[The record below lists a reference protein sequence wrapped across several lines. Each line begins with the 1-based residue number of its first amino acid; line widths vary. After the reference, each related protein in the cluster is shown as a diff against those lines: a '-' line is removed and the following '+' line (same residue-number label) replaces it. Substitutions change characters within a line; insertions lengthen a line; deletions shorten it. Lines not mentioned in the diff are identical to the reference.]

1 VGEGPKKSQRLLVS
15 LPTPE
20 EIFQLPHS
28 NLSNPPDRPALKGRG
43 KAHRKS
49 LKFFDEAKIFVK
61 SGDGGSGCLSFRR
74 ERFRPLGGPDG
85 GDGGKGGDVLITAT
99 SKVQS
104 LLDYHFKQH
113 FKAPKGGH
121 GQGNDRNGRKG
132 GDIRLLV
139 PLGTLIREDETRQII
154 ADLTEEGQTIV
165 VAQGGRGGKGNK
177 HFATATHRT
186 PRFAQKGEPGQEA
199 WLFLELKVLAH
210 VGLVGLPNAGK
221 STLLSQLSAAKPKI
235 SDYPFTTLTPNLGIL
250 ENDRGLRLTIA
261 DIPGIISGASQGAGL
276 GLKFLK
282 HIERTQIL
290 VFLVDGSLEGED
302 PYLSFQTL
310 IKEITAY
317 NPCLLEKPRMVVV
330 NKMDLPSAKTNFA
343 RLKKIFKKE
352 QTEVIPLSA
361 KTGEGIPLLIEHLFN
376 TIVPKEHGSAE

>member
-1 VGEGPKKSQRLLVS
+1 M
-15 LPTPE
+15 
-20 EIFQLPHS
+20 
-28 NLSNPPDRPALKGRG
+28 
-43 KAHRKS
+43 
-49 LKFFDEAKIFVK
+49 KFFDEAKIFVK
-61 SGDGGSGCLSFRR
+61 SGDGGNGCLSFRR

-99 SKVQS
+99 SKVQT

-132 GDIRLLV
+132 EDIRLLV
-139 PLGTLIREDETRQII
+139 PLGTLIREDETRQVIE
-154 ADLTEEGQTIV
+154 DLTEEGQTIV

-177 HFATATHRT
+177 HFATSTHRT
-186 PRFAQKGEPGQEA
+186 PRFAQKGEPGQEI

-235 SDYPFTTLTPNLGIL
+235 SDYPFTTLAPNLGIL
-250 ENDRGLRLTIA
+250 ENDQGLRLTIA
-261 DIPGIISGASQGAGL
+261 DIPGIIAGASQGAGL

-290 VFLVDGSLEGED
+290 VFLLDGSLEGED

-310 IKEITAY
+310 IDEMKAY
-317 NPCLLEKPRMVVV
+317 NPGLLDKPRMVVV
-330 NKMDLPSAKTNFA
+330 NKMDLPAAKANLP

-352 QTEVIPLSA
+352 QTGVIPLSA
-361 KTGEGIPLLIEHLFN
+361 KTGEGLPLLIKHLFN
-376 TIVPKEHGSAE
+376 TVVSKKHGNAERIDRTA